1 MKVGAN
7 DRMKWQ
13 LPLLLGFLAVVFL
26 YLAYAFYE
34 HERDTAQ
41 QKKRYELEAISS
53 LKAAQVLQWRQ
64 ERMSEAEYFSTG
76 DVFRPMIE
84 RIVNGDQVVAQTY
97 RERLMRIMTNNRYHN
112 IMLLDTRGNLAFA
125 VYPTVHGVDDLT
137 KDMALESVKADTVR
151 IRDFFYCENCKRLMY
166 QLMAPVLDLN
176 GKPVAMLILDIYP
189 SDYIFPYIQTWPLQS
204 QTAENYL
211 IRVLGDSV
219 EFLSPLRFAEIRS
232 MAIADLPFAEENSIS
247 SVIRST
253 SGSAEGYDYRGV
265 SVLSYWQSIE
275 GTSWVLMSEVDT
287 REVYSTL
294 RLLSFLTA
302 GLVLVLL
309 IAMSLVLVW
318 YHQRRKK
325 RLFEALYLQTA
336 RLHEAQEEFSA
347 IIYSIGDGV
356 ITTDKEGRVKRMNPI
371 AEKWTGWTE
380 SDAVGMDVEAC
391 FPIFND
397 TDGSVMGNPI
407 RKVLL
412 DGSIQHL
419 ANHTVLVNRRGASV
433 PIADSAAPI
442 KDKEGTLLGTVLVFR
457 TQQEER
463 LRRQLL
469 EFRLTIQDFFQTH
482 DFQEALRF
490 GLESVAHFF
499 KAEQL
504 VYESLEGRR
513 CLNEGMAIPP
523 QIDRILSN
531 GIRDGLMVNE
541 SISGWM
547 IVPVIKNERAVALV
561 GFCRIESDFTKD
573 DARHAVY
580 LVDLLWDRMHLKQ
593 QEEALR
599 VSERKYRQLTDN
611 LTDVVWVTD
620 LSLETIYVSPS
631 IFALTG
637 ETPEEHLSTRLED
650 KLTPESIENVRRIM
664 QEIQRQESF
673 NPEDRQAFFWVEVE
687 HYHKDGSR
695 LWLEMHFSVLR
706 DEQGNPTGF
715 QGLSRNVTER
725 KKSEAVILEQ
735 QRQLS
740 SMIGNLPGFVYRCL
754 DDEHWTMSFISESCT
769 SITGYTPDELTQNS
783 STSFRA
789 IIDPEALPEIEA
801 RWTRAREQK
810 IPFECEYRI
819 LTKEGTWKWISE
831 RGICVFDD
839 SGEILFLEGYIE
851 DISQRKQN
859 ELDLLSSERSYRELI
874 EDMNDM
880 VWILDLEGKVMEV
893 NKRVQL
899 VLGYTKEEVLA
910 LGVQGVDPQF
920 NLLFMK
926 NQMQHQSPEEVYI
939 VESEHQSKDG
949 HRIPVEIF
957 ASRIYYQ
964 TDAAIL
970 CIARDVRVRKRN
982 EIFQHLLYKIAR
994 SSMTVKTLDE
1004 LLLQLKTE
1012 LGMLM
1017 DTRTFFVAIAND
1029 AGTQF
1034 KRILFTEDQ
1043 CSEDVYPIK
1052 DSLAGYVLQ
1061 TATALL
1067 LKGSDYLS
1075 FIEEHSILTYTDF
1088 PACWMGA
1095 PILIDEK
1102 AHGVLV
1108 VKHARN
1114 AEAYDASSL
1123 RMLEMLAHELSIIMQ
1138 RAIIIQALVAAKE
1151 KAEESDRLKTAFL
1164 ANISHEIR
1172 TPMNGILGF
1181 MELLADPETGEGE
1194 REQYLKVMQK
1204 SGQRLLVTINDII
1217 EVSKIESGQLEIHES
1232 ALPLCDLMHYLH
1244 TFFAKQI
1251 RSEAVRLE
1259 LRECPDETVHIDR
1272 YKLEAVLSN
1281 LINNAIK
1288 FTRKGQIEFG
1298 VRIEGNFLFFFVKDT
1313 GVGIPEEKIH
1323 RIFDRFIQVD
1333 LEITRPYEGSGLG
1346 LSIVKAYVDAMG
1358 GSIFVESMPGK
1369 GSLFQFYLP
1378 FKPTNTN
1385 QNLNNMTT
1393 ETRKSEGLDPVKIL
1407 LAEDDEASS
1416 MYIQAIFDRYPDVTL
1431 LQASDG
1437 LEAVRLAQDNPEL
1450 DLILM
1455 DIKMP
1460 GMNGLEAIKQIR
1472 LFNPK
1477 VPIVAQTAYAFSD
1490 DKDNA
1495 FKAGCNEYLAKPIN
1509 RSDLLHLME
1518 KLLGDRWK

>member
-1 MKVGAN
+1 MKVVAN
-7 DRMKWQ
+7 DRMKWK

-125 VYPTVHGVDDLT
+125 VYPTAHGVDDLT

-176 GKPVAMLILDIYP
+176 GKPVATLILDINP

-232 MAIADLPFAEENSIS
+232 MAIADLPFAEVNSIS
-247 SVIRST
+247 SAIRST

-371 AEKWTGWTE
+371 AEKWTGWSE
-380 SDAVGMDVEAC
+380 SEAVGMDVESC
-391 FPIFND
+391 FPIFNE

-482 DFQEALRF
+482 DFQDALRF

-504 VYESLEGRR
+504 VYESSEGRR

-580 LVDLLWDRMHLKQ
+580 LVDLFWDRMHLKQ

-664 QEIQRQESF
+664 QEIQRQELL
-673 NPEDRQAFFWVEVE
+673 NPEDQQAYFRVEVE

-706 DEQGNPTGF
+706 DEQGKPTGI

-754 DDEHWTMSFISESCT
+754 DDEHWTMLFISESCT

-859 ELDLLSSERSYRELI
+859 E
-874 EDMNDM
+874 
-880 VWILDLEGKVMEV
+880 
-893 NKRVQL
+893 
-899 VLGYTKEEVLA
+899 T
-910 LGVQGVDPQF
+910 
-920 NLLFMK
+920 
-926 NQMQHQSPEEVYI
+926 
-939 VESEHQSKDG
+939 
-949 HRIPVEIF
+949 
-957 ASRIYYQ
+957 
-964 TDAAIL
+964 
-970 CIARDVRVRKRN
+970 
-982 EIFQHLLYKIAR
+982 FQHLLYKIAR

-1102 AHGVLV
+1102 ARGVLV

-1114 AEAYDASSL
+1114 AEAYDAASL

-1138 RAIIIQALVAAKE
+1138 RAKIIQALVAAKE

-1232 ALPLCDLMHYLH
+1232 ALPLCDLMHYLQ

-1251 RSEAVRLE
+1251 RSEAIRLE

-1323 RIFDRFIQVD
+1323 RIF
-1333 LEITRPYEGSGLG
+1333 
-1346 LSIVKAYVDAMG
+1346 
-1358 GSIFVESMPGK
+1358 
-1369 GSLFQFYLP
+1369 
-1378 FKPTNTN
+1378 
-1385 QNLNNMTT
+1385 
-1393 ETRKSEGLDPVKIL
+1393 
-1407 LAEDDEASS
+1407 
-1416 MYIQAIFDRYPDVTL
+1416 
-1431 LQASDG
+1431 
-1437 LEAVRLAQDNPEL
+1437 
-1450 DLILM
+1450 
-1455 DIKMP
+1455 
-1460 GMNGLEAIKQIR
+1460 
-1472 LFNPK
+1472 
-1477 VPIVAQTAYAFSD
+1477 
-1490 DKDNA
+1490 
-1495 FKAGCNEYLAKPIN
+1495 
-1509 RSDLLHLME
+1509 
-1518 KLLGDRWK
+1518 